1 MGDGEFTIRLSNYV
15 KFIFEEFFGRSA
27 KKLPLNNPCGMLG
40 PMALISIEDITIQA
54 GAQRWFEHTTW
65 HIEKGQSWAILG
77 PTGSG
82 KTTLVKA
89 LCGKQRLASG
99 RITYYFDEDQHP
111 QGSATLN
118 AGEILTL
125 SAESHREFLRPFAAY
140 HQARW
145 QSFEGEDAPTV
156 SSLLG
161 LEGAAPARRAQIG
174 PHKRDEIIRLLNLG
188 PLLERKILHLSHGE
202 SRKVL
207 IARLWMSAPRLLI
220 LDDPFTGLDAGSRAV
235 FAQAVEALIAGGSPP
250 LIMVTAR
257 AEEIPAGI
265 RCLVLVEGQRV
276 TALGERQAILD
287 VWGQA
292 PANQPTPA
300 QLPPVNAD
308 FERMLAQYAQ
318 ALSANPV
325 VQSPELIRM
334 EDVCVSYG
342 GVEVLKNLSWRVA
355 RGERWALLGHNG
367 AGKTTLLSLIM
378 GDNPQSYANVIHL
391 FGRRRG
397 SGESIWEIKQN
408 IGWVSPELHIY
419 YPHTATCLDVVSS
432 GFFNSVG
439 LYRRSSA
446 EQSQQAAGWL
456 GAFGLQLQAEAPF
469 HTLSS
474 GQQRLVL
481 LARALVKN
489 PPVLILDEPCQGLDE
504 LHRRQFTG
512 LLDRLCAR
520 APLTV
525 IYVTHDAE
533 EIPRCVTHR
542 LVLENG
548 ETSFSAS

>member
-1 MGDGEFTIRLSNYV
+1 MT
-15 KFIFEEFFGRSA
+15 
-27 KKLPLNNPCGMLG
+27 
-40 PMALISIEDITIQA
+40 LISIDDITIQA
-54 GAQRWFEHTTW
+54 GGQRWFEHTTW
-65 HIEKGQSWAILG
+65 TIEKGQSWAVFG
-77 PTGSG
+77 STGSG

-89 LCGKQRLASG
+89 LCGKLRLASG
-99 RITYYFDEDQHP
+99 RITYYFDEDPHP
-111 QGSATLN
+111 QGRTTLN

-125 SAESHREFLRPFAAY
+125 SAESHRDFLRPFAAY

-156 SSLLG
+156 RSLLG
-161 LEGAAPARRAQIG
+161 LDGPAPARLARLDPQ
-174 PHKRDEIIRLLNLG
+174 KRDELIRLLNLG

-207 IARLWMSAPRLLI
+207 IARLWMSAPRLLV

-265 RCLVLVEGQRV
+265 RRLVLVEGQRV
-276 TALGERQAILD
+276 TALGERETVLAT
-287 VWGQA
+287 WRQA
-292 PANQPTPA
+292 PAGRPTPRE
-300 QLPPVNAD
+300 LPPANPD
-308 FERMLAQYAQ
+308 FERMLAQYAE

-325 VQSPELIRM
+325 LQLPELIRM
-334 EDVCVSYG
+334 EDVSVSYG

-355 RGERWALLGHNG
+355 PGERWALLGHNG

-378 GDNPQSYANVIHL
+378 GDNPQSYANAIHL

-397 SGESIWEIKQN
+397 SGESIWEIKQH

-419 YPHTATCLDVVSS
+419 YPHTSTCLDVVSS
-432 GFFNSVG
+432 GFFDSAG
-439 LYRRSSA
+439 LHRRPSA
-446 EQSQQAAGWL
+446 EQSQRAAGWL
-456 GAFGLQLQAEAPF
+456 GAFGLQLQAGAPF
-469 HTLSS
+469 QALSA

-489 PPVLILDEPCQGLDE
+489 PPLLILDEPCQGLDE

-520 APLTV
+520 APLTL
-525 IYVTHDAE
+525 IYVTHDPA
-533 EIPRCVTHR
+533 EIPSCVTHR

-548 ETSFSAS
+548 EKFK